1 MTAGHPDAS
10 IRALFEPADGLT
22 YLDAATYGLPPR
34 STVEA
39 MAQALAAWQHGT
51 ARWVDDWDKP
61 AEAARGLFA
70 ELIGASAD
78 DIALI
83 PTVSIG
89 TGLVAN
95 SLEPGDVVVVPDD
108 EHVSDL
114 YPLLVA
120 ERRGVVVR
128 QVPFGSLADAIDPS
142 VTLVVTSLVQMQTG
156 RAADLARITERAT
169 SAGARVFV
177 DSTHGTP
184 FVEVA
189 EHIGAVDYLVC
200 HAYKHLLGARGCAFL
215 YVRRDRLDE
224 LEPTFANWRGAAKPW
239 TTFFGGPLDLA
250 RDASRFNVSLAWL
263 PWVATVE
270 SLRCVT
276 AWRRDG
282 ILADV
287 KALAGRFSRAL
298 DLEPTGSSLV
308 CVRVAD
314 PEAVRASLDA
324 RRIKAAVRGDSIR
337 FSVHVWN
344 DDADVDRAVEAIKSL
359 RVEGGAT
366 DETVNPEV
374 ELAEKARDL
383 DPQNDEA
390 FGAVWPTLDD
400 RARAWLRATIERQ
413 DPRHPWLN
421 RMAAPD
427 EPVRRDGSSV
437 RLREATLADAEMV
450 DARAADPARWGEFND
465 LGGARLPPLAANLAH
480 GKRMVGPER
489 GMLLIERIED
499 GVLIGD
505 VGWHTVTYGPNE
517 PSRALNIGIS
527 LDPEARGHGFGT
539 EAQRLIAEVLFD
551 LYDIE
556 RIEASTDIDNVAEQ
570 RSLEKAGFTREGVL
584 RRAQFR
590 AGGRHDLVSYSILR
604 DDL

>member
-1 MTAGHPDAS
+1 VSGRPDDS
-10 IRALFEPADGLT
+10 IRELFEPADGLT

-34 STVEA
+34 STVAA
-39 MAQALAAWQHGT
+39 MSHALAAWQHGT

-70 ELIGASAD
+70 ELIGASAE

-95 SLEPGDVVVVPDD
+95 GLEPGDVVVVPDD

-114 YPLLVA
+114 YPLLIA

-128 QVPFGSLADAIDPS
+128 QVPFASLPDAIDES
-142 VTLVVTSLVQMQTG
+142 VRLVVTSLVQMQTG
-156 RAADLARITERAT
+156 RVADLARITERAK
-169 SAGARVFV
+169 SAGTRVFV

-215 YVRRDRLDE
+215 YVRRDRIDE
-224 LEPTFANWRGAAKPW
+224 LDPVFANWRGATAPW

-250 RDASRFNVSLAWL
+250 PDASRFNVSLAWL

-270 SLRCVT
+270 SLRCMT
-276 AWRRDG
+276 SWRRDG
-282 ILADV
+282 VLADV
-287 KALAGRFSRAL
+287 MALADRFARAL
-298 DLEPTGSSLV
+298 GLEPTGSSLV
-308 CVRVAD
+308 CVPVAD
-314 PEAVRASLDA
+314 PEAVRSSLDQ

-344 DDADVDRAVEAIKSL
+344 DDADVDRAVEAIGS
-359 RVEGGAT
+359 VELEDGT
-366 DETVNPEV
+366 RIETVDPEV
-374 ELAEKARDL
+374 ELASKAREL
-383 DPQNDEA
+383 NQENDDA
-390 FGAVWPTLDD
+390 FGVAWPTLDE
-400 RARAWLRATIERQ
+400 RAREWLRATIERQ

-427 EPVRRDGSSV
+427 RPVRRDGSRV
-437 RLREATLADAEMV
+437 RLREATLADAEVV
-450 DARAADPARWGEFND
+450 DARAADPTRLGEFND
-465 LGGARLPPLAANLAH
+465 LGAPRPPSLVANLAH
-480 GKRMVGPER
+480 GKRMVGPDR
-489 GMLLIERIED
+489 GSLLVERIED
-499 GVLIGD
+499 GAVIGD
-505 VGWHTVTYGPNE
+505 VGWHTVSYGPNE
-517 PSRALNIGIS
+517 ASRAFNIGIS
-527 LDPEARGHGFGT
+527 LDPEARGQGFGT
-539 EAQRLIAEVLFD
+539 QAQRLIAEVLFD
-551 LYDIE
+551 LYDLD
-556 RIEASTDIDNVAEQ
+556 RVEASTDIDNVAEQ
-570 RSLEKAGFTREGVL
+570 RSLEKAGYTREGVL